1 MLRCEN
7 RLKKRK
13 EFGYIYK
20 NGSCVHS
27 RYLTLLY
34 TASKLKKVRVGFSVS
49 KKVGKAFMRNKI
61 KRRLRAI
68 VRERI
73 AQLPPNA
80 NYIFLAKPD
89 IVNIGF
95 LDIDKEVQFLI
106 NKLGEKINENHK

>member
-1 MLRCEN
+1 M
-7 RLKKRK
+7 
-13 EFGYIYK
+13 
-20 NGSCVHS
+20 
-27 RYLTLLY
+27 LY
-34 TASKLKKVRVGFSVS
+34 TTSKLKKVRVGFSVS

-73 AQLPPNA
+73 TELRPNA

-106 NKLGEKINENHK
+106 NKLGEKNNENHK

>member
-1 MLRCEN
+1 M
-7 RLKKRK
+7 
-13 EFGYIYK
+13 
-20 NGSCVHS
+20 
-27 RYLTLLY
+27 LY

-106 NKLGEKINENHK
+106 NKLGEKNNENHK